1 MVGMKKTLLEI
12 VQDILNDLDSDSVN
26 SIDDTIEATQ
36 VANIVAQTYFDLI
49 SDRVIPEHFEL
60 FRLVAL
66 SDSERPNYM
75 RLPDDVG
82 NIEKVWYNKSSDGN
96 QEYKKVHWRDPLD
109 FLRHTSARNSSAT
122 DTKIVLDFN
131 ASTELLIFTDRMP
144 FMYTSF
150 DNKHI
155 VFDSHDVAIDTS
167 LQAGKSRGY
176 GQLIPTVTLI
186 DGFTFD
192 FETKYFPYLIAEAKS
207 RSFSVLHK
215 TLDSKIEQVA
225 RRHKSFIQKEKY
237 RFDPQK
243 PNDRVGYGR
252 TRTSRLHR
260 GR

>member
-82 NIEKVWYNKSSDGN
+82 TIEEVWYNKSSDGE
-96 QEYKKVHWRDPLD
+96 QEYKEIHWHDPSD
-109 FLRHTSARNSSAT
+109 FLRHTSARNSSAS
-122 DTKIVLDFN
+122 DTKIVLDIN
-131 ASTELLIFTDRMP
+131 SSTQLLIYTDRMP

-150 DNKHI
+150 DNKHL
-155 VFDSHDVAIDTS
+155 VFDSHDATIDDS

-176 GQLIPTVTLI
+176 GQLIPTVTLT

-192 FETKYFPYLIAEAKS
+192 FEAKYFPYLLAEAKS
-207 RSFSVLHK
+207 RSFSILHK
-215 TLDSKIEQVA
+215 TIDQKVEQTA
-225 RRHKSFIQKEKY
+225 RRHKSFIQSEKY
-237 RFDPQK
+237 RFGPQK
-243 PNDRVGYGR
+243 PKDRVGYGR
-252 TRTSRLHR
+252 TRTSHLHR